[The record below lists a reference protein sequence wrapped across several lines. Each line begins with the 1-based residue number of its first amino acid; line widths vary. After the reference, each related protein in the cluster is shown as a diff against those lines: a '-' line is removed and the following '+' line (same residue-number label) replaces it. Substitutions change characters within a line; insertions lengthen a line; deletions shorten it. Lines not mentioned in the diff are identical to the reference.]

1 MLAPRPS
8 SRSLAGALAALLL
21 VVSAAAEAELRV
33 SDLDV
38 FLNDF
43 EVTVHVALLGAIPP
57 SFQEGLQSGIPTHVR
72 YTVELWQFNRLWRD
86 RLITSKVVERHLTY
100 NVVTKEFRV
109 SSVRGEARPAYSTR
123 ELRDAQRVLS
133 ELRGLKLVPASS
145 LDPAEVVYV
154 RVRAETSL
162 NGDATM
168 LARMTGTA
176 EKTERQSD
184 YRTIQRV
191 Q

>member
-1 MLAPRPS
+1 MTA
-8 SRSLAGALAALLL
+8 AVAALLL
-21 VVSAAAEAELRV
+21 AVAPPAQAELRV

-43 EVTVHVALLGAIPP
+43 EVTVHTALLGTIPTAVTD
-57 SFQEGLQSGIPTHVR
+57 GLQSGIPTYVR
-72 YTVELWQFNRLWRD
+72 YTVELWQFNRMWRD

-109 SSVRGEARPAYSTR
+109 ISAKGETRPPYMTR

-133 ELRGLKLVPASS
+133 ELRGLKLAPATS
-145 LDPAEVVYV
+145 LDPAEIFYV
-154 RVRAETSL
+154 RVRAETAL
-162 NGDATM
+162 NGDSSM
-168 LARMTGTA
+168 LARMAGTA
-176 EKTERQSD
+176 EQAMRQSD

>member
-1 MLAPRPS
+1 
-8 SRSLAGALAALLL
+8 L
-21 VVSAAAEAELRV
+21 VVSAAAQAELRV

-109 SSVRGEARPAYSTR
+109 SSVKGEARPAYSTR

-133 ELRGLKLVPASS
+133 EVRGLKLVPASS

-168 LARMTGTA
+168 LARMAGTA

>member
-1 MLAPRPS
+1 MLASRPS
-8 SRSLAGALAALLL
+8 SRSLVGAVAALLL

-109 SSVRGEARPAYSTR
+109 SSVKGEARPAYSTR

-145 LDPAEVVYV
+145 LDPAEIVYV

>member
-1 MLAPRPS
+1 MA
-8 SRSLAGALAALLL
+8 AAVAALLL
-21 VVSAAAEAELRV
+21 AVAPPARAELRV

-43 EVTVHVALLGAIPP
+43 EVTVHTALLGAIPAAVTD
-57 SFQEGLQSGIPTHVR
+57 GLESGIPTYVR

-86 RLITSKVVERHLTY
+86 RLVTSKVVERHLTY

-109 SSVRGEARPAYSTR
+109 TSAKGETRPPYMTR

-133 ELRGLKLVPASS
+133 ELRGLKLAPASS
-145 LDPAEVVYV
+145 LDPAEIFYV
-154 RVRAETSL
+154 RVRAETAL
-162 NGDATM
+162 NGDTSM
-168 LARMTGTA
+168 LARIAGTA
-176 EKTERQSD
+176 EQAMRQSD

>member
-1 MLAPRPS
+1 M
-8 SRSLAGALAALLL
+8 AALLL

-86 RLITSKVVERHLTY
+86 RLITSKVV
-100 NVVTKEFRV
+100 
-109 SSVRGEARPAYSTR
+109 
-123 ELRDAQRVLS
+123 
-133 ELRGLKLVPASS
+133 
-145 LDPAEVVYV
+145 
-154 RVRAETSL
+154 
-162 NGDATM
+162 
-168 LARMTGTA
+168 
-176 EKTERQSD
+176 
-184 YRTIQRV
+184 
-191 Q
+191 